1 MRILSPIPVFPVL
14 VFGLFAACS
23 PKVPDSGAG
32 VGFDTLGRS
41 TVNPNPDSGQTINGD
56 QLVPPAV
63 VSSEIAIP
71 PQSGTGWS
79 NSTSQP
85 VSPATAAPRPVQQA
99 APAQPAVRTAAAT
112 PAPVTAPRSSDDL
125 ARETAAA
132 LQAAQS
138 NSGVAPV
145 EASPSNPA
153 PRLISNPG
161 ISDENDFGAVS
172 NRETIES
179 DAQRIARN
187 RAQLQVVQPTA
198 LPSRSGSG
206 QPNIVRYALSTS
218 NPKGV
223 RIYSRAGINMA
234 ARNRRNCATYGSADE
249 AQIDFLARGG
259 PQRDRQALDPDGDG
273 YACGWDPAPFRKVAG
288 N

>member
-1 MRILSPIPVFPVL
+1 MRVTLPILAL
-14 VFGLFAACS
+14 GLFAACS
-23 PKVPDSGAG
+23 PQVPDSGAG
-32 VGFDTLGRS
+32 AGFDTLGTARP
-41 TVNPNPDSGQTINGD
+41 NPNPSAGQTINGD

-71 PQSGTGWS
+71 PQPNAAWTG
-79 NSTSQP
+79 STTQP
-85 VSPATAAPRPVQQA
+85 VSTVAGTIPATSAPAPRVLAQQGT
-99 APAQPAVRTAAAT
+99 TAN
-112 PAPVTAPRSSDDL
+112 DDI

-132 LQAAQS
+132 LQAANS

-153 PRLISNPG
+153 PQLITNSGSNKR
-161 ISDENDFGAVS
+161 ISDENDFAAVS
-172 NRETIES
+172 SRETIES

-187 RAQLQVVQPTA
+187 REQLQVVQPTA
-198 LPSRSGSG
+198 LPSRSGSS
-206 QPNIVRYALSTS
+206 QPNIVQYALATS

-223 RIYSRAGINMA
+223 RIYTRAGINMA
-234 ARNRRNCATYGSADE
+234 ARNARNCAAYASADE
-249 AQIDFLARGG
+249 AQIDFLSKGG

-273 YACGWDPAPFRKVAG
+273 YACNWDPAPFRRVSG